1 MARFEESPIHFR
13 DMACTERPT
22 HMNASENTYAYPNG
36 IAGPAPE
43 PAPGD
48 DAADSRLRRIM
59 GDDGM
64 ERLANATVMV
74 LGLGGVGSSCVE
86 ALVRG
91 GVGRLVLI
99 DRDVVS
105 PSNVNRQVIAFQSTM
120 GRRKIDVMREMCL
133 DINPNARVITK
144 HSFVLA
150 ETFDD
155 LYAECLEECD
165 GRIDFVLDCID
176 TISTKIFVAEFAQ
189 KHGLRLISAMGAGNK
204 LQPECLR
211 AADLYETVNDPI
223 SRIMRKE
230 CRKRGIKHLRV
241 VYSCEQPVPVPV
253 REGAPRSERSNLGTA
268 SYMPPM
274 MGQMIAAETLRAIAH
289 VGEFAD

>member
-1 MARFEESPIHFR
+1 MARFEESLIHFR

-64 ERLANATVMV
+64 DRLANATVMV

-133 DINPNARVITK
+133 DINRTCTSLPNIRSSSPRLSTSCMPSASKSATVASISFLIASTPFRRKFSLRNSRKAR
-144 HSFVLA
+144 LA
-150 ETFDD
+150 
-155 LYAECLEECD
+155 
-165 GRIDFVLDCID
+165 LD
-176 TISTKIFVAEFAQ
+176 KR
-189 KHGLRLISAMGAGNK
+189 HG
-204 LQPECLR
+204 
-211 AADLYETVNDPI
+211 
-223 SRIMRKE
+223 
-230 CRKRGIKHLRV
+230 CR
-241 VYSCEQPVPVPV
+241 Q
-253 REGAPRSERSNLGTA
+253 
-268 SYMPPM
+268 
-274 MGQMIAAETLRAIAH
+274 
-289 VGEFAD
+289 

>member
-1 MARFEESPIHFR
+1 MNPRKQPVNGCNGLAQKVTLMEE
-13 DMACTERPT
+13 
-22 HMNASENTYAYPNG
+22 NNTYAHANG
-36 IAGPAPE
+36 IAGPPPA

-48 DAADSRLRRIM
+48 DAPDSRLRRIM

-64 ERLANATVMV
+64 QRLANATVMV
-74 LGLGGVGSSCVE
+74 LGLGGVGSNCVE

-105 PSNVNRQVIAFQSTM
+105 ASNVNRQAIAFRSTM

-133 DINPNARVITK
+133 DINPDATIITK
-144 HSFVLA
+144 HSFVLPA
-150 ETFDD
+150 TFGD
-155 LYAECLEECD
+155 LYDECLAECD
-165 GRIDFVLDCID
+165 GHIDYVLDCID
-176 TISTKIFVAEFAQ
+176 TISTKIFIAEFAQ
-189 KHGLRLISAMGAGNK
+189 QRGLRLISAMGAGNK
-204 LQPECLR
+204 LQPECLH

-241 VYSCEQPVPVPV
+241 VYSSEQPVPVPV
-253 REGAPRSERSNLGTA
+253 RPGAPRTERSNLGTA
-268 SYMPPM
+268 SFMPPI
-274 MGQMIAAETLRAIAH
+274 MGQMMAAETLRAIAK
-289 VGEFAD
+289 VGEFAE

>member
-13 DMACTERPT
+13 DTACIERST
-22 HMNASENTYAYPNG
+22 YMNASENTYAYPNG

-43 PAPGD
+43 PAPDD

-64 ERLANATVMV
+64 DRLANATVMV

-133 DINPNARVITK
+133 DINPDVRIIAK

-274 MGQMIAAETLRAIAH
+274 MGQIIAAETLRAIAH

>member
-1 MARFEESPIHFR
+1 MAWFEESPIHFR
-13 DMACTERPT
+13 DTACIERPA

-64 ERLANATVMV
+64 GRLANATVMV
-74 LGLGGVGSSCVE
+74 LGL
-86 ALVRG
+86 G

-189 KHGLRLISAMGAGNK
+189 EHGLRLISAMGAGNK

>member
-1 MARFEESPIHFR
+1 MAWFEESPIHFR
-13 DMACTERPT
+13 DTACIERPA

-64 ERLANATVMV
+64 GRLANATVMV
-74 LGLGGVGSSCVE
+74 LGLGGVG
-86 ALVRG
+86 
-91 GVGRLVLI
+91 RLVLI
-99 DRDVVS
+99 DLDVVS

-189 KHGLRLISAMGAGNK
+189 EHGLRLISAMGAGNK

-253 REGAPRSERSNLGTA
+253 RPGAPRSERSNLGTA

>member
-1 MARFEESPIHFR
+1 
-13 DMACTERPT
+13 
-22 HMNASENTYAYPNG
+22 MNASENTYAYPNG
-36 IAGPAPE
+36 IAGPAPK

-64 ERLANATVMV
+64 DRLANATVMV

-133 DINPNARVITK
+133 DINPNAQIVTK

-176 TISTKIFVAEFAQ
+176 TISTKIVIAEFAQ
-189 KHGLRLISAMGAGNK
+189 KHGLRLISAMGAANK
-204 LQPECLR
+204 LQPEYLR
-211 AADLYETVNDPI
+211 ASDLYETVNDPI

>member
-1 MARFEESPIHFR
+1 MAWFEESPIHFR
-13 DMACTERPT
+13 DTACIERPN

-36 IAGPAPE
+36 IVGPAPE

-64 ERLANATVMV
+64 DRLANATVMV

-120 GRRKIDVMREMCL
+120 GRRKIDVMCEMCL

-189 KHGLRLISAMGAGNK
+189 EHGLRLISAMGAGNK

>member
-1 MARFEESPIHFR
+1 
-13 DMACTERPT
+13 
-22 HMNASENTYAYPNG
+22 MNASENTYAYPNG

-64 ERLANATVMV
+64 DRLANATVMV

-133 DINPNARVITK
+133 DINPNARIITK

-155 LYAECLEECD
+155 LYAECLEEC
-165 GRIDFVLDCID
+165 GGHIDFVLDCID

-253 REGAPRSERSNLGTA
+253 RPGAPRSERSNLGTA

>member
-1 MARFEESPIHFR
+1 
-13 DMACTERPT
+13 
-22 HMNASENTYAYPNG
+22 MNAPENTYAYPNG

-64 ERLANATVMV
+64 DRLANATVMV

-133 DINPNARVITK
+133 DINPNARIITK
-144 HSFVLA
+144 RSFVLA
-150 ETFDD
+150 ETFDE

-176 TISTKIFVAEFAQ
+176 TISTKIFIAEFAQ

>member
-1 MARFEESPIHFR
+1 MAWFEESPIHFR
-13 DMACTERPT
+13 NTACIERPT

-64 ERLANATVMV
+64 DRLANATVMV

-120 GRRKIDVMREMCL
+120 GRRKIDVMCEMCL

-155 LYAECLEECD
+155 LYAECLE
-165 GRIDFVLDCID
+165 
-176 TISTKIFVAEFAQ
+176 
-189 KHGLRLISAMGAGNK
+189 
-204 LQPECLR
+204 
-211 AADLYETVNDPI
+211 
-223 SRIMRKE
+223 
-230 CRKRGIKHLRV
+230 
-241 VYSCEQPVPVPV
+241 
-253 REGAPRSERSNLGTA
+253 
-268 SYMPPM
+268 
-274 MGQMIAAETLRAIAH
+274 
-289 VGEFAD
+289 

>member
-1 MARFEESPIHFR
+1 MSETTTNKQTDATLGE
-13 DMACTERPT
+13 PT
-22 HMNASENTYAYPNG
+22 QASG
-36 IAGPAPE
+36 
-43 PAPGD
+43 
-48 DAADSRLRRIM
+48 AADDITTRLRPIFTEEGLARIQ
-59 GDDGM
+59 GS
-64 ERLANATVMV
+64 RV
-74 LGLGGVGSSCVE
+74 LVIGLGGVGSSCVE

-133 DINPNARVITK
+133 DINPNVHVVTK

-150 ETFDD
+150 ETFDE
-155 LYAECLEECD
+155 LYAECLEECG

-176 TISTKIFVAEFAQ
+176 TISTKIFIAEFAQ
-189 KHGLRLISAMGAGNK
+189 KHGLRLISAMGAANK
-204 LQPECLR
+204 LQPEYLR
-211 AADLYETVNDPI
+211 ASDLYETVNDPI

-253 REGAPRSERSNLGTA
+253 REGASRSERSNLGTA

>member
-1 MARFEESPIHFR
+1 
-13 DMACTERPT
+13 
-22 HMNASENTYAYPNG
+22 MNASENTYAYPNG

-64 ERLANATVMV
+64 GRLANATVMV

-189 KHGLRLISAMGAGNK
+189 EHGLRLISAMGAGNK

-230 CRKRGIKHLRV
+230 CRKRGISRLRV
-241 VYSCEQPVPVPV
+241 LYSCEEPVKRPAV
-253 REGAPRSERSNLGTA
+253 EGAERRERTNLGTA
-268 SYMPPM
+268 SFMPPIF
-274 MGQMIAAETLRAIAH
+274 GQMLAGKVLCEIAQVPEA
-289 VGEFAD
+289 

>member
-1 MARFEESPIHFR
+1 MDRCRAPRS
-13 DMACTERPT
+13 
-22 HMNASENTYAYPNG
+22 YP
-36 IAGPAPE
+36 PY
-43 PAPGD
+43 
-48 DAADSRLRRIM
+48 
-59 GDDGM
+59 
-64 ERLANATVMV
+64 
-74 LGLGGVGSSCVE
+74 
-86 ALVRG
+86 RG
-91 GVGRLVLI
+91 GRCARRG
-99 DRDVVS
+99 
-105 PSNVNRQVIAFQSTM
+105 QVIAFQSTM

-133 DINPNARVITK
+133 DINPNAQIVTK

-176 TISTKIFVAEFAQ
+176 TISTKIFIAEFAQ
-189 KHGLRLISAMGAGNK
+189 KHGLRLISAMGAANK
-204 LQPECLR
+204 LQPEYLR
-211 AADLYETVNDPI
+211 ASDLYETVNDPI

-268 SYMPPM
+268 SSP
-274 MGQMIAAETLRAIAH
+274 TL
-289 VGEFAD
+289 FP

>member
-13 DMACTERPT
+13 DTACIERST
-22 HMNASENTYAYPNG
+22 YMNASENTYAYPNG

-74 LGLGGVGSSCVE
+74 LGLGGVG
-86 ALVRG
+86 
-91 GVGRLVLI
+91 RLVLI

-120 GRRKIDVMREMCL
+120 GRQKIDVMREMCL
-133 DINPNARVITK
+133 DINPNVHVVTK

-150 ETFDD
+150 ETFDE

-165 GRIDFVLDCID
+165 GCIDFVLDCID
-176 TISTKIFVAEFAQ
+176 TISTKIFIAEFAQ
-189 KHGLRLISAMGAGNK
+189 KHGLRLISAMGAANK
-204 LQPECLR
+204 LQPEYLR
-211 AADLYETVNDPI
+211 ASDLYETVNDPI

-241 VYSCEQPVPVPV
+241 VYSC
-253 REGAPRSERSNLGTA
+253 
-268 SYMPPM
+268 
-274 MGQMIAAETLRAIAH
+274 
-289 VGEFAD
+289 

>member
-1 MARFEESPIHFR
+1 MARFEESPIHFC
-13 DMACTERPT
+13 DMACIERST
-22 HMNASENTYAYPNG
+22 YMNASENTYAYPNG

-48 DAADSRLRRIM
+48 DATDSRLRRIM

-64 ERLANATVMV
+64 DRLANATVMV

-133 DINPNARVITK
+133 DINPNAHVVTK
-144 HSFVLA
+144 HTFVLA
-150 ETFDD
+150 ETFDE

-176 TISTKIFVAEFAQ
+176 TISTKIFIAEFAQ
-189 KHGLRLISAMGAGNK
+189 KHGLRLISAMGAANK
-204 LQPECLR
+204 LQPEYLR
-211 AADLYETVNDPI
+211 ASDLYETVNDPI

>member
-1 MARFEESPIHFR
+1 MAWFEESPIHFR
-13 DMACTERPT
+13 DTACIERST
-22 HMNASENTYAYPNG
+22 YMNASEDTYAYPNG
-36 IAGPAPE
+36 ITGPAPA

-64 ERLANATVMV
+64 DRLANATVMV

-105 PSNVNRQVIAFQSTM
+105 PSNVNRQIIAFQSTM

-133 DINPNARVITK
+133 DINPNVHVVTK

-150 ETFDD
+150 ETFDE

-176 TISTKIFVAEFAQ
+176 TISTKIFIAEFAQ
-189 KHGLRLISAMGAGNK
+189 KHGLRLISAMGAANK
-204 LQPECLR
+204 LQPEYLR
-211 AADLYETVNDPI
+211 ASDLYETVNDPI

-253 REGAPRSERSNLGTA
+253 REGASRSERSNLGTA